1 MGCDIHTM
9 AEIRHDYPEYERR
22 IYAPGTGTVIDTI
35 TEPAESRWLA
45 ITDAVFTSPYYRE
58 NAPVSVHNVPYSS
71 APYSGRNY
79 DLFAV
84 LADVRNGRG
93 FAGIRTGE
101 RITPILEHFG
111 EKHVEIEN
119 DREYETWTRGVPE
132 DASKRWKKY
141 VKKWGPDL
149 HSTSWLTLEELERG
163 PWDQRQ
169 IKAGY
174 VDAAQ
179 YEKIRQSGFTI
190 TPESWSGDVGGGGIT
205 KYTADQW
212 EALGEPAR
220 KAAVA
225 SAEEGGWFSSHYV
238 YHQWEVS
245 LADSIGFFLETTI
258 PELRRNAPR
267 IGQIEDRELS
277 RAVYLGEAEDP
288 RPIDKTAI
296 RLVFGFDN

>member
-1 MGCDIHTM
+1 MGCDIHAM
-9 AEIRHDYPEYERR
+9 AEIRHDYPAYTPDIWVDGKRQPGEPVEARSTW
-22 IYAPGTGTVIDTI
+22 YAIRDQ
-35 TEPAESRWLA
+35 
-45 ITDAVFTSPYYRE
+45 VFTAPYF
-58 NAPVSVHNVPYSS
+58 NDKLPVSVQNVPYTSV
-71 APYSGRNY
+71 PYSGRNY

-93 FAGIRTGE
+93 FAGVRTGE

-111 EKHVEIEN
+111 EKHVETEG
-119 DREYETWTRGVPE
+119 EHVYETWTRGVPE

-141 VKKWGPDL
+141 VKRWGMDL

-179 YEKIRQSGFTI
+179 YEAIRQSGFTT
-190 TPESWSGDVGGGGIT
+190 TPDNWSEDVGGGGIT
-205 KYTADQW
+205 NYTADDW

-220 KAAVA
+220 RAAVE
-225 SAEEGGWFSSHYV
+225 SDKEGGWFATHYV

-245 LADSIGFFLETTI
+245 LADSIGWFLEHTI
-258 PELRRNAPR
+258 PELTRNAPR
-267 IGQIEDRELS
+267 VGRLDDKEIWQQLHR
-277 RAVYLGEAEDP
+277 GEIEDP

-296 RLVFGFDN
+296 RIVFGFDN